1 MIFLVAQTRH
11 SHNHSHTHNY
21 NELDPTLMCIGKNC
35 PTHGNMSRS
44 SSKNGKT
51 NSSGT
56 EEALTDSPKGKLN
69 LRSEIDECGHF
80 SLYQLIELLV
90 G

>member
-1 MIFLVAQTRH
+1 MDEIVDNNPIDYCFFLAQNRH

-21 NELDPTLMCIGKNC
+21 NELDPTLMCIAKNC

-51 NSSGT
+51 NSNSSET
-56 EEALTDSPKGKLN
+56 VSNDSPKGIFHLK
-69 LRSEIDECGHF
+69 
-80 SLYQLIELLV
+80 
-90 G
+90 